1 MESEKNRHYNKYGKI
16 TFEDI
21 KNSFLGIDDGTAIEW
36 KQLVIAMIM
45 LIFMLISSVVSSYVI
60 WPGTFIP
67 VVNILM
73 IVLIRIIFLFNSLV
87 FKEEIGAI
95 SKFAVVYLMLLYVI
109 GIFFQTGGIPGVS
122 GVWIIFLITF
132 TSLILRRKPRIIVLI
147 TELIAFSS
155 IGYYAHIH
163 PEKILNYPEELVL
176 PLNIY
181 SIFQI
186 TTFIVVVIIFQTRLV
201 MTERNRNRL
210 LQEELLANN
219 EELQAS
225 NDEIMEVNHNL
236 EEMTEQLNDALA
248 SQKMFTASMNHE
260 LRAPLNGVMGGIQ
273 VLKASD
279 NLTKEQHEI
288 LNASFHSANALIHI
302 VNDLLD
308 YAKIEAGEFQIIKE
322 NFNLKDIIEEIPLLL
337 SNMMREKG
345 LEYILEV
352 EPDMPCLLYG
362 DGTRIQQILSN
373 LFSNAVKYTFRGSI
387 TLSVKVADNNLV
399 ISVKDTG
406 EGISDEA
413 KEVLFTPFKR
423 LNEGEHKKI
432 QGTGLGLYVTHNL
445 VNQMCGTISVESKL
459 GVGST
464 FTVVIPIEIVDEK
477 VTYAN
482 NEAAKKEQGPDFSYM
497 NILCIDDSS
506 VNLLVFEKLINKITR
521 AGITTANSGAEALE
535 IVDKEKFDV
544 IFLDFQMPEM
554 DGMQTLM
561 NIRDKGIT
569 TPIVV
574 LTGETGSDAADK
586 FRGMGFD
593 GYVSKPMKPNEVI
606 GMMARF
612 AGMKK

>member
-186 TTFIVVVIIFQTRLV
+186 TTFIVVVIILQTRLV

-482 NEAAKKEQGPDFSYM
+482 NEAAKKEQGPDFSHM
-497 NILCIDDSS
+497 NILCVDDSS

-574 LTGETGSDAADK
+574 LTGETGSDVADK